1 MRFLM
6 LGDAV
11 GRPGRTIIRN
21 RLTALRKEK
30 EIDAVVLNGENSAGG
45 SGITVKVMNELFDL
59 GVDVITSGNHI
70 WKNREIYAW
79 LEREPR
85 LLRPANYPPAAPG
98 KGLGIYEHSGVRF
111 AVLNLLGRH
120 NLEEVDCPFRGA
132 EALIEGLPSD
142 VKIVLVDFHAETT
155 SEKKALGWFL
165 DGKASAVA
173 GTHTHVQT
181 YDNQILPQGTGY
193 LTDLGMCGVE
203 QSVLGLDPH
212 VVVPRFV
219 NKLPAKFRLAEG
231 PLWMCGAIFDID
243 EADGRCRTVELVRLG
258 GEV

>member
-11 GRPGRTIIRN
+11 GRPGRTVIRN
-21 RLTALRKEK
+21 ELPGLRREK
-30 EIDAVVLNGENSAGG
+30 DIDVVILNGENSAGG
-45 SGITVKVMNELFDL
+45 SGITVKVMNELFSL

-70 WKNREIYAW
+70 WKNREIYAY

-98 KGLGIYEHSGVRF
+98 VGLGVYEHSGVKF
-111 AVLNLLGRH
+111 AVINLLGRH

-132 EALIEGLPSD
+132 AALIEGLPQD
-142 VKIVLVDFHAETT
+142 VRIILVDFHAETS

-165 DGKASAVA
+165 DGKVSAVA

-181 YDNQILPQGTGY
+181 NDDQILPQGTGY

-203 QSVLGLDPH
+203 QSVLGLDPGII
-212 VVVPRFV
+212 VERYL
-219 NKLPAKFRLAEG
+219 NKMPGKFKLAEG
-231 PLWMCGAIFDID
+231 PLWLCGAIFDI
-243 EADGRCRTVELVRLG
+243 EQGSGRCKSVELVRLAG
-258 GEV
+258 